1 MKLEVAIRLDAK
13 SRLSAAYMFNI
24 VGTGLLRL
32 SSCYIVNPEHPKEE
46 SVGVWAFSM
55 RVLAHS
61 IILIRSC
68 AGRSLRGSNNAMDAG
83 LLCSFCVCFFVLY
96 GNRQLRRELAT
107 ELVRYTEVTF
117 SAVSSAS

>member
-1 MKLEVAIRLDAK
+1 MKLDVAIRLDAK

-83 LLCSFCVCFFVLY
+83 LLCSFCVCFCV
-96 GNRQLRRELAT
+96 AW
-107 ELVRYTEVTF
+107 
-117 SAVSSAS
+117 